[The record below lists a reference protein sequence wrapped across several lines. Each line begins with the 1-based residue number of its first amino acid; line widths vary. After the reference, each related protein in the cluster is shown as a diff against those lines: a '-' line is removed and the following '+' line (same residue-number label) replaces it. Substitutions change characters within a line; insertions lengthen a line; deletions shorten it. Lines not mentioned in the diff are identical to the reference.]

1 MKKAFLRIM
10 NNRNQIDQFLHG
22 IGSYRQSVLLI
33 DYDGTL
39 APFSVDRQSAVPY
52 PGVCSIL
59 QEIMDSGRTRLVIV
73 TGRRAEEVNPLL
85 GLHPAP
91 EVWGSHGL
99 QRLRPD
105 GTSEMP
111 EFDPKALQVLADAEN
126 WLAYQGLHQM
136 AEPKPGSLA
145 VHWRGLD
152 ENAATEL
159 RSRILLGW
167 FPIAER
173 SSLTVLEF
181 DGGVELRIPDRDKSD
196 AIRTILQEVGR
207 GTPVAYLGDDLSDE
221 PAFRALQGRGLTVL
235 VRRERRKTA
244 AQAWL
249 KPPEELLDFLVRWRD
264 ACRATTMA
272 QTAT

>member
-1 MKKAFLRIM
+1 MSSQ
-10 NNRNQIDQFLHG
+10 NQIDQFFQDLG
-22 IGSYRQSVLLI
+22 RSRRSILLV

-39 APFSVDRQSAVPY
+39 APFSVDRQNAVPY

-59 QEIMDSGRTRLVIV
+59 QEIMDGGRTRLVIV

-85 GLHPAP
+85 GLRPAP
-91 EVWGSHGL
+91 EVWGAHGL
-99 QRLRPD
+99 QRLRED
-105 GTSEMP
+105 GTTEVPRLNPVAAQS
-111 EFDPKALQVLADAEN
+111 LADAEH
-126 WLAYQGLHQM
+126 WLAYQGLDNM

-152 ENAATEL
+152 ENAAIEL

-173 SSLTVLEF
+173 ASLAVLEF

-196 AIRTILQEVGR
+196 AIRTILREAAGD
-207 GTPVAYLGDDLSDE
+207 TPIAYLGDDVTDE
-221 PAFRALQGRGLTVL
+221 RAFRALRGRGLTLL
-235 VRRERRKTA
+235 VRPEKRKTA

-249 KPPEELLDFLVRWRD
+249 KPPEELLAFLTRWRD
-264 ACRATTMA
+264 ASRTTAMA
-272 QTAT
+272 QSATYSR